1 MNKEKLRSFIKLTQ
15 SEMTSVPSLVDNFEA
30 FMESDFDDAH
40 KYFESIGMIFAVQKQ
55 PSDIEIC
62 KTMVDIFSNDKDI
75 CNMDGDVSK
84 EVLAKT
90 LKHFKGTVDPRR
102 IKEIWEHWLK

>member
-1 MNKEKLRSFIKLTQ
+1 MDKEKLRSFIKLTQ

-30 FMESDFDDAH
+30 FMESDFEDAH

-62 KTMVDIFSNDKDI
+62 KRLAEEFDDSDDKNTQVI
-75 CNMDGDVSK
+75 LGKVIKKFNGN
-84 EVLAKT
+84 
-90 LKHFKGTVDPRR
+90 VDPRR
-102 IKEIWEHWLK
+102 VKELWNFWLK

>member
-1 MNKEKLRSFIKLTQ
+1 MDKEKLRSFIKLTQ

-30 FMESDFDDAH
+30 FMESEFEDAH

-62 KTMVDIFSNDKDI
+62 KQMMEIFSNDEDI
-75 CNMDGDVSK
+75 CQMEGDVSK
-84 EVLAKT
+84 LILKKT
-90 LKHFKGTVDPRR
+90 LKYFKGTVDPRR
-102 IKEIWEHWLK
+102 VKELWNFWNY